1 MDRTSKRPRPHR
13 FGTAIKNDEDGNHAQ
28 AVYAGCFEGDGWDSA
43 RRTRAETENAFV
55 KRTMTLLLDQSERA
69 LMGEYDLINLTYIG
83 GCWESGPWGR
93 MWVGSTCHKSGDS
106 GATGFGIFVN
116 DAAVARNFDFY
127 HVRLARPSCALGS
140 QQLEAFAANAAFV
153 GHGYGLTWAEAGPCR
168 FPRKGE
174 EGSNDTI
181 DFFAWASWRGMGDR
195 TVREALPGV
204 LNKDITLP
212 THHA

>member
-55 KRTMTLLLDQSERA
+55 KRAMTLLLDQSKRA
-69 LMGEYDLINLTYIG
+69 LMGEHDPLNITYIG
-83 GCWESGPWGR
+83 GTWGSGPWNR
-93 MWVGSTCHKSGDS
+93 MWVGSRCHKSGDS

-116 DAAVARNFDFY
+116 DAAVARNFVFR

-140 QQLEAFAANAAFV
+140 QQLEAYTAGIAFV

-174 EGSNDTI
+174 GSNDAH
-181 DFFAWASWRGMGDR
+181 DFFKWASWRGMGDR
-195 TVREALPGV
+195 TVRQALPRV

>member
-1 MDRTSKRPRPHR
+1 MDRTSKRPRPRR
-13 FGTAIKNDEDGNHAQ
+13 FGTAIKDDEEGNHPQ
-28 AVYAGCFEGDGWDSA
+28 AVYAGCFEAAGRDAA
-43 RRTRAETENAFV
+43 RRTRVETENAFV

-69 LMGEYDLINLTYIG
+69 LMGEHDLINLTYIG

-127 HVRLARPSCALGS
+127 HVRLARPSCPLAS

-153 GHGYGLTWAEAGPCR
+153 GAGHGLTWAEAGPCR
-168 FPRKGE
+168 FPQDEDKTNG
-174 EGSNDTI
+174 TI
-181 DFFAWASWRGMGDR
+181 DFFAWASSEGMGDW
-195 TVREALPGV
+195 TVREAPRRV

>member
-1 MDRTSKRPRPHR
+1 MDRTSKRPRPRR
-13 FGTAIKNDEDGNHAQ
+13 FGTAIKDDEDGNHPQ

-55 KRTMTLLLDQSERA
+55 KRAMTLLLDQSKRA
-69 LMGEYDLINLTYIG
+69 LMGEHDPLNITYIG
-83 GCWESGPWGR
+83 GTWGSGPWNR
-93 MWVGSTCHKSGDS
+93 MWVGSRCHKSGDS

-116 DAAVARNFDFY
+116 DAAVARNFVFR

-140 QQLEAFAANAAFV
+140 QQLEAYTAGIAFV
-153 GHGYGLTWAEAGPCR
+153 GHGHGLTWAEAGPCR

-174 EGSNDTI
+174 GSNDAH
-181 DFFAWASWRGMGDR
+181 DFFKWASWRGMGDR
-195 TVREALPGV
+195 TVRQALPRV

>member
-1 MDRTSKRPRPHR
+1 
-13 FGTAIKNDEDGNHAQ
+13 
-28 AVYAGCFEGDGWDSA
+28 
-43 RRTRAETENAFV
+43 
-55 KRTMTLLLDQSERA
+55 
-69 LMGEYDLINLTYIG
+69 MGENDRLHISYIG
-83 GCWESGPWGR
+83 GCWGSGPWGR

-168 FPRKGE
+168 FPQKSE
-174 EGSNDTI
+174 ESNDTI
-181 DFFAWASWRGMGDR
+181 NFFAWASNRGMGDR
-195 TVREALPGV
+195 TVRQALRRV
-204 LNKDITLP
+204 LNKRHYPLP